1 MEQAGVF
8 LAGDDRGVSEPLT
21 PEAVRAAFTSAP
33 PPGKRGDDVEPTPD
47 RPRRAASVLIPL
59 LMHAHGIRVL
69 LTRRTPHLSAHAGQV
84 SFPGGRSEEHD
95 MDAVATALRETEE
108 EVGLPRSHVEVIGRL
123 DLFNTGTGFAIT
135 PIVGLVSVPF
145 PLKPDPSE
153 VAETFEVPLDFILD
167 PANRKRGQRE
177 RNGQMRH
184 YFIYDYG
191 GHEVWGAT
199 AAMLVNLSEI
209 LAR

>member
-1 MEQAGVF
+1 MTPE
-8 LAGDDRGVSEPLT
+8 LT
-21 PEAVRAAFTSAP
+21 PDFVRASFAAAP
-33 PPGKRGDDVEPTPD
+33 PPGKRGDDVEPPPD
-47 RPRRAASVLIPL
+47 RPRRPAAVLVPL
-59 LMHAHGIRVL
+59 LMHAHGLQVL

-95 MDAVATALRETEE
+95 LDAVATALRETEE
-108 EVGLPRSHVEVIGRL
+108 EIGLPRSHVEVVGRL

-135 PIVGLVSVPF
+135 PIVGLVAVPF
-145 PLKPDPSE
+145 PLTPDPSE
-153 VAETFEVPLDFILD
+153 VAEAFEVPLDYILD
-167 PANRKRGQRE
+167 PANRRRASRE

-199 AAMLVNLSEI
+199 AAMLVNLTEI
-209 LAR
+209 LSR

>member
-1 MEQAGVF
+1 MEQTGVF
-8 LAGDDRGVSEPLT
+8 SAGDDRVT
-21 PEAVRAAFTSAP
+21 PVTQDFVRASFAAAP
-33 PPGKRGDDVEPTPD
+33 PPGRRGDDVEPPPD
-47 RPRRAASVLIPL
+47 RPRRAASVLVPL
-59 LMHAHGIRVL
+59 LMRADGLQVL

-108 EVGLPRSHVEVIGRL
+108 EVGLPRSHVEVVGRL

-135 PIVGLVSVPF
+135 PVVGLVAVPF
-145 PLKPDPSE
+145 PLKPDPRE
-153 VAETFEVPLDFILD
+153 VAETFEVPLDYILD

-177 RNGQMRH
+177 RNGQIRH

-199 AAMLVNLSEI
+199 AAMLVNLTEI

>member
-1 MEQAGVF
+1 M
-8 LAGDDRGVSEPLT
+8 
-21 PEAVRAAFTSAP
+21 
-33 PPGKRGDDVEPTPD
+33 
-47 RPRRAASVLIPL
+47 
-59 LMHAHGIRVL
+59 
-69 LTRRTPHLSAHAGQV
+69 
-84 SFPGGRSEEHD
+84 
-95 MDAVATALRETEE
+95 
-108 EVGLPRSHVEVIGRL
+108 RSHVEVIGRL

-135 PIVGLVSVPF
+135 PIVGLVGVPF